1 MGTIEIVLLL
11 RQETLKEASKIK
23 EYYRMQ
29 MKTKRRNFSVQNFF
43 KNLNIYI
50 AKKSDTYY
58 STGKNDKCYRTRNM
72 LHTASRYIIHA
83 SI

>member
-1 MGTIEIVLLL
+1 MMGTIEIVLLL

-29 MKTKRRNFSVQNFF
+29 MKTKRRNFSEQNFF

-50 AKKSDTYY
+50 AKKVTRITPQEKMIGVTKQETCCTQEADT
-58 STGKNDKCYRTRNM
+58 
-72 LHTASRYIIHA
+72 
-83 SI
+83 